1 MADRA
6 EGSITIN
13 ASATDVMEVITDF
26 ESYPEWSDVKAARV
40 LERDGAGRPVAV
52 AFEITAPVIGDARYT
67 LAYEYADDDEGLSW
81 TTREMQGKIEDI
93 QGEYVLGELDED
105 ETKVTYRLAVA
116 LAIKVPGI
124 LKKQGER
131 QIIKTAL
138 ENLKKRVEAG
148 E

>member
-13 ASATDVMEVITDF
+13 ASAADVMEVIADF
-26 ESYPEWSDVKAARV
+26 DSYPEWSDVKAVRV
-40 LERDGAGRPVAV
+40 LERDGERRPAAV

-67 LAYEYADDDEGLSW
+67 LAYEYASEDEGLSW
-81 TTREMQGKIEDI
+81 TTREIEGKIRDI
-93 QGEYVLGELDED
+93 RGEYILEELDED
-105 ETKVTYRLAVA
+105 ETKVTYRLAVD

-138 ENLKKRVEAG
+138 ENLKRRVEG
-148 E
+148 G